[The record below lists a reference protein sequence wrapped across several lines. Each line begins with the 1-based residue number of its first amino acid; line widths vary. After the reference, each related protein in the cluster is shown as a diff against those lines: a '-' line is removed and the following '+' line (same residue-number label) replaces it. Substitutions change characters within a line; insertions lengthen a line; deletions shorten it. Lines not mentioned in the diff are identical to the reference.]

1 MPPLSP
7 VLKALF
13 AELNTP
19 DKVQEYVDT
28 EIRYN
33 SEREDRSVLQVAID
47 HLAECYNGALFA
59 AACLRAAGYKV
70 SLMQLGARGGDEEH
84 VLCVYELN
92 GHYGSI
98 AQSKF
103 MGLKG
108 RRPLYA
114 SIHDLATSYI
124 EFYFGFDGRYTLLNY
139 SDLLE
144 LDAYGDD
151 WLTDAASV
159 VRMAKDLNELPT
171 HPLANLD
178 DPFYFVIPQRYWAEI
193 QYFPPGTV
201 VPEEYER
208 VRPKPS
214 K

>member
-1 MPPLSP
+1 MSPLP
-7 VLKALF
+7 QVLKALF

-19 DKVQEYVDT
+19 DEVQEYVDT
-28 EIRYN
+28 EIQYN
-33 SEREDRSVLQVAID
+33 SEREDRSVLQVATD

-92 GHYGSI
+92 GCYGSI

-108 RRPLYA
+108 RRPLY
-114 SIHDLATSYI
+114 SSVHDLAISYI

-139 SDLLE
+139 SDLLD
-144 LDAYGDD
+144 LNAYGDD
-151 WLTDAASV
+151 WLTDAELV

-178 DPFYFVIPQRYWAEI
+178 DPFYWVTPQRYWGEI

-208 VRPKPS
+208 VKPKAN